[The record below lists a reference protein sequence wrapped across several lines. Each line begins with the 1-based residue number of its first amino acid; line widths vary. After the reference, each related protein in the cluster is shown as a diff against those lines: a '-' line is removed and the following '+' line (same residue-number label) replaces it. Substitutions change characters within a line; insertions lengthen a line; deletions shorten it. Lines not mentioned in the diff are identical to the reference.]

1 MFQGLIGFCALIL
14 CFFLIDHFV
23 VNPFLARIG
32 AIETRLDQL
41 LAMQEGLVRE
51 IREARQMHD
60 ASDKKAQRALAAVLE
75 VSVEF
80 ADAQRRLEQIES
92 VLSTNGADLAAMP
105 PEEAV
110 NRLAAR
116 WNLTQEMARRLLRGR
131 SSPK

>member
-1 MFQGLIGFCALIL
+1 MFQGFIGFCALIL
-14 CFFLIDHFV
+14 CFFFIDHFV
-23 VNPFLARIG
+23 VNPFLARIRG
-32 AIETRLDQL
+32 IETRLDRL

-51 IREARQMHD
+51 VREARQMQD
-60 ASDKKAQRALAAVLE
+60 ASDKEAQRALAAVLE

-92 VLSTNGADLAAMP
+92 VLSMNGADLAAMP

-110 NRLAAR
+110 TRLAAR
-116 WNLTQEMARRLLRGR
+116 RNLTEEVARRLLRGR

>member
-1 MFQGLIGFCALIL
+1 MFNGFIGFCALIL
-14 CFFLIDHFV
+14 CFILIDYFV
-23 VNPFLARIG
+23 VNPFLARIR

-41 LAMQEGLVRE
+41 LATQEGLVRE
-51 IREARQMHD
+51 IREARQMQD

-92 VLSTNGADLAAMP
+92 VLSMNGVDLAAMP

-110 NRLAAR
+110 TCLAAR
-116 WNLTQEMARRLLRGR
+116 WNLTEEMARRLLRGR
-131 SSPK
+131 SSAK